1 MTREVKVYELKEDL
15 IRNAAEKI
23 VSIAQKSIQN
33 RGQFAWSLSG
43 GSTPKEVYSMLAALP
58 LKEKIDWEKTHI
70 FWGDERSVV
79 RTHPDSNFRMAK
91 ESLLDA
97 VEIPPANIHRV
108 ASEEDPMLAA
118 QQYEDDIRE
127 FFGISDGIFP
137 EFDLILLGMGD
148 DGHTASLFP
157 DTEALKVQD
166 RLVVDNFVKKL
177 NTHRI
182 TFTFPIINHARN
194 VLFIISGSVKSKMI
208 KQVLA
213 NTDAPKTLPSQLV
226 QPKSGSLFWFL
237 DKDAAADLT

>member
-1 MTREVKVYELKEDL
+1 MTGEVKVFDRTEDL
-15 IRNAAEKI
+15 IRHSAEKI
-23 VSIAQKSIQN
+23 VSIAQESIRN
-33 RGQFAWSLSG
+33 RGQFVCSLSG
-43 GSTPKEVYSMLAALP
+43 GSTPKEVYSRLAAMP
-58 LKEKIDWEKTHI
+58 LKEEIDWGKTHV

-97 VEIPPANIHRV
+97 VGIPPFNIHRV

-166 RLVVDNFVKKL
+166 RLVVDNFVRKL

-182 TFTFPIINHARN
+182 TFTFPMINHARN
-194 VLFIISGSVKSKMI
+194 VLFIVSGSAKSKMI
-208 KQVLA
+208 KQVLE
-213 NTDAPKTLPSQLV
+213 NSNAPRILPSQLV
-226 QPKSGSLFWFL
+226 QPKPGLLFWFL
-237 DKDAAADLT
+237 DKEAAADLT